1 MRKCIPQQQFKG
13 ETSVVDIK
21 SPNVQWALP
30 SSAWKYLTMRTDERL
45 GCSLSRNS
53 NKRGMLFTGTITSY
67 KCIENEGSK
76 TSIGNILQAVSYE
89 SYSFP
94 NMQNNSLLLFF
105 ENGRKQ
111 KQVFIRISKRNLKYL
126 LHHGTRITAKYRP
139 SFMNGNNWNENVTF
153 NVVIKR
159 YHLYYFFGIVFG
171 HPQQFNTIKKP
182 LDSVLQIFEHAG
194 KNLDALFYRLQ
205 RTTAT
210 CMHFLIC

>member
-1 MRKCIPQQQFKG
+1 M
-13 ETSVVDIK
+13 VDIK

-30 SSAWKYLTMRTDERL
+30 SSASKYLTMRTDERL

-94 NMQNNSLLLFF
+94 NMQNNSLFLFF

-126 LHHGTRITAKYRP
+126 LHHGTRITAKYLP
-139 SFMNGNNWNENVTF
+139 SFMNGNN
-153 NVVIKR
+153 
-159 YHLYYFFGIVFG
+159 
-171 HPQQFNTIKKP
+171 
-182 LDSVLQIFEHAG
+182 
-194 KNLDALFYRLQ
+194 
-205 RTTAT
+205 
-210 CMHFLIC
+210 